1 MKIRKEGLPFIL
13 ISGLISLLLFLTRL
27 RILGLAPVMF
37 VAWFFRDPE
46 RVVPA
51 GSDLV
56 LSPADGKIIGI
67 AETEDE
73 LVGKCTKVSI
83 FMSVF
88 NVHVNRAPVSG
99 VVVEKR
105 YRPGKFHMAHLGKKT
120 DANERMML
128 YIKNEDGTYRV
139 DQVAGLIARRIS
151 CFPEIGDKVEA
162 GQRMGLI
169 RFGSLLECFMPP
181 DMKVSVSMGEMV
193 SAGQT
198 VLGRKEK

>member
-56 LSPADGKIIGI
+56 LSPADGTIIGI
-67 AETEDE
+67 AETKDE

-99 VVVEKR
+99 DGCGEALPPRKVPYGESAKR
-105 YRPGKFHMAHLGKKT
+105 P
-120 DANERMML
+120 
-128 YIKNEDGTYRV
+128 
-139 DQVAGLIARRIS
+139 
-151 CFPEIGDKVEA
+151 
-162 GQRMGLI
+162 
-169 RFGSLLECFMPP
+169 MP
-181 DMKVSVSMGEMV
+181 MSE
-193 SAGQT
+193 
-198 VLGRKEK
+198 